1 LLFLQKNN
9 QISIFGRKT
18 IFFATDYTDLHR
30 LFFMHFAKIF
40 LIPLSVAKKIIQMRH
55 YFALFI
61 LGLLLIVSSCRTDF
75 DTVASSGELKFSRD
89 TVYLDTVFKNIGSS
103 TYQLKVYNKTKNDI
117 SIPVVQLKKGL
128 NSKYRMTVDGMS
140 GNNGKIFNNVTL
152 LAKDSL
158 YIFIETT
165 ADITDANPADFLYTD
180 EIQFDSGANL
190 QQVALVTLIQDA
202 VFLFPNQNQDGTK
215 EKIKIDGKDVDGFY
229 LNENDAVNGNELL
242 FTNQKP
248 YVIYGYAGVPQN
260 KTVTFQA
267 GARVHFH
274 ANSGLFVDNKAS
286 LRINGTAS
294 TTEKLENEVVFEGDR
309 LESLY
314 ADIPGQW
321 NSIIFAD
328 GSTNHSINH
337 LTLKNAVI
345 GLDIK
350 NQDNT
355 TVQIKNTQI
364 YNSAQYGILAQNAR
378 INGENIVINYAGL
391 ASLSCVYGGN
401 YSFTHCTFNNNWST
415 GPQFAV
421 NLSNILDGATPLTKP
436 LTQATFNNCIIYGS
450 STSEFNLS
458 KNNTAAFVYQLNNC
472 LLKFSSTSTNPD
484 YQFKTD
490 TQHYNQIILNEN
502 PKFYNV
508 SQNKFNIDNTS
519 AAFAKGNQ
527 AYIIPLDIV
536 GKTRT
541 LPPDL
546 GAYQNAVFPK

>member
-1 LLFLQKNN
+1 
-9 QISIFGRKT
+9 
-18 IFFATDYTDLHR
+18 
-30 LFFMHFAKIF
+30 
-40 LIPLSVAKKIIQMRH
+40 MRH
-55 YFALFI
+55 YFVLFI
-61 LGLLLIVSSCRTDF
+61 FGLLLAFSSCRTDF
-75 DTVASSGELKFSRD
+75 DTIASSGELKFSRD

-103 TYQLKVYNKTKNDI
+103 TYELKVYNRTKNDI

-165 ADITDANPADFLYTD
+165 ADIKDADPSDFLYTD

-190 QQVALVTLIQDA
+190 QEVALVTLIQDA
-202 VFLFPNQNQDGTK
+202 VFLFPKQNQDGTK
-215 EKIKIDGKDVDGFY
+215 EKIKIEDKDVDGFY
-229 LNENDAVNGNELL
+229 LDENDAVNGNELL

-248 YVIYGYAGVPQN
+248 YVIYGFAGVPPN

-267 GARVHFH
+267 GARAHFH
-274 ANSGLFVDNKAS
+274 ANSGLFIDNKAS
-286 LRINGTAS
+286 LQINGTTS
-294 TTEKLENEVVFEGDR
+294 TTEKLENEVIFEGDR

-314 ADIPGQW
+314 SDIPGQW
-321 NSIIFAD
+321 NSVILAD

-337 LTLKNAVI
+337 LTLKNATI
-345 GLDIK
+345 GLNIK
-350 NQDNT
+350 NQDHT
-355 TVQIKNTQI
+355 TVQIKNTQV
-364 YNSAQYGILAQNAR
+364 YNCAQYGILAQNAR
-378 INGENIVINYAGL
+378 VNGENIVINYTGL

-401 YSFTHCTFNNNWST
+401 YSFTHCTFNNNWAT
-415 GPQFAV
+415 GSQTAV
-421 NLSNILDGATPLTKP
+421 NLSNTLEGAVPETKP

-450 STSEFNLS
+450 STSEFNLN

-472 LLKFSSTSTNPD
+472 LLKFNSTSSNPD

-508 SQNKFNIDNTS
+508 SQNKFNIDKTS
-519 AAFAKGNQ
+519 AAFAKGSQ
-527 AYIIPLDIV
+527 AYTIATDII
-536 GKTRT
+536 GNTRT
-541 LPPDL
+541 SPPDL
-546 GAYQNAVFPK
+546 GAYQSKDFPK

>member
-1 LLFLQKNN
+1 VSNILNVCRRFYRFS
-9 QISIFGRKT
+9 QIKISCI
-18 IFFATDYTDLHR
+18 DQ
-30 LFFMHFAKIF
+30 KIF
-40 LIPLSVAKKIIQMRH
+40 VILLIGGKKNIQMRH
-55 YFALFI
+55 YFALFL
-61 LGLLLIVSSCRTDF
+61 LGLLLAVSSCRTDF
-75 DTVASSGELKFSRD
+75 DTVASTGDLKFSKD

-103 TYQLKVYNKTKNDI
+103 TYQLKVYNRSKNDI
-117 SIPVVQLKKGL
+117 SIPIVQLKKGL
-128 NSKYRMTVDGMS
+128 NSKYRMTVDGMT

-202 VFLFPNQNQDGTK
+202 VFLFPKQNPDGTN

-229 LNENDAVNGNELL
+229 LDENDAENGNELL
-242 FTNQKP
+242 FTSKKP

-260 KTVTFQA
+260 KTVTFEA
-267 GARVHFH
+267 GAKVYFH

-286 LRINGTAS
+286 LHINGTTS
-294 TTEKLENEVVFEGDR
+294 TTEKLENEVIFEGDR

-314 ADIPGQW
+314 SDIPGQW
-321 NSIIFAD
+321 KSVILAN

-345 GLDIK
+345 GLDLK
-350 NQDNT
+350 NPDNT
-355 TVQIKNTQI
+355 VITIKNTQI
-364 YNSAQYGILAQNAR
+364 YNCAEYGILAQNAR
-378 INGENIVINYAGL
+378 ITGENIVINYAGL
-391 ASLSCVYGGN
+391 ASLSCVYGGT
-401 YSFTHCTFNNNWST
+401 YSFTHCTFNNNWQNSSH
-415 GPQFAV
+415 FAV
-421 NLSNILDGATPLTKP
+421 NLSNSLAGATPETNP

-450 STSEFNLS
+450 NTNEFNLN
-458 KNNTAAFVYQLNNC
+458 KNANTAFVYQLNNC
-472 LLKFSSTSTNPD
+472 LLKFSSSTTNPD

-490 TQHYNQIILNEN
+490 AVHYNQIILNEN

-508 SQNKFNIDNTS
+508 SQNKFNIDNSS

-527 AYIIPLDIV
+527 LYIIPLDII
-536 GKTRT
+536 GNTRT
-541 LPPDL
+541 SPPDL
-546 GAYQNAVFPK
+546 GAYQNKDFPK